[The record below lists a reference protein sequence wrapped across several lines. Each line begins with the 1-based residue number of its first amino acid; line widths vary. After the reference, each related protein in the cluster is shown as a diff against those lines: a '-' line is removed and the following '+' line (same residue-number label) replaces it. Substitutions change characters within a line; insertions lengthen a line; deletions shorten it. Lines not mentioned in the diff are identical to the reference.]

1 MNIERE
7 RGKCK
12 YPLLFQPLKVNK
24 IVLKNRIISA
34 PLGSNTD
41 KSLSGIGMII
51 RGTSGSV
58 DDTRMRLTPG
68 TYCFADL
75 FQAAKVREEVSLIRQ
90 RGAKA
95 EFELCHCGQ
104 FAVVEEGDYAIGP
117 VSFVRNDGTEV
128 RAMDEKMMDEIADK
142 FAKSACDAKEY
153 GFDGVLLHFGHGW
166 LPAQFL
172 SPYFNKR
179 KDEYGGSFENRIK
192 FPMMI
197 VDLSLIHI

>member
-68 TYCFADL
+68 TYCFANL
-75 FQAAKVREEVSLIRQ
+75 S
-90 RGAKA
+90 
-95 EFELCHCGQ
+95 
-104 FAVVEEGDYAIGP
+104 AISSIIFSSIARTSVPSFLTKDTGP
-117 VSFVRNDGTEV
+117 M
-128 RAMDEKMMDEIADK
+128 A
-142 FAKSACDAKEY
+142 
-153 GFDGVLLHFGHGW
+153 
-166 LPAQFL
+166 
-172 SPYFNKR
+172 
-179 KDEYGGSFENRIK
+179 
-192 FPMMI
+192 
-197 VDLSLIHI
+197 

>member
-104 FAVVEEGDYAIGP
+104 FAVVEEGDYGIGP

-142 FAKSACDAKEY
+142 FAKSA
-153 GFDGVLLHFGHGW
+153 
-166 LPAQFL
+166 
-172 SPYFNKR
+172 
-179 KDEYGGSFENRIK
+179 
-192 FPMMI
+192 
-197 VDLSLIHI
+197 

>member
-68 TYCFADL
+68 IVLQIYFRRL
-75 FQAAKVREEVSLIRQ
+75 KS
-90 RGAKA
+90 
-95 EFELCHCGQ
+95 
-104 FAVVEEGDYAIGP
+104 
-117 VSFVRNDGTEV
+117 
-128 RAMDEKMMDEIADK
+128 EKK
-142 FAKSACDAKEY
+142 F
-153 GFDGVLLHFGHGW
+153 H
-166 LPAQFL
+166 
-172 SPYFNKR
+172 
-179 KDEYGGSFENRIK
+179 
-192 FPMMI
+192 
-197 VDLSLIHI
+197 

>member
-75 FQAAKVREEVSLIRQ
+75 FQAAKVREEVTLIRQ

-104 FAVVEEGDYAIGP
+104 FAVV
-117 VSFVRNDGTEV
+117 
-128 RAMDEKMMDEIADK
+128 
-142 FAKSACDAKEY
+142 
-153 GFDGVLLHFGHGW
+153 
-166 LPAQFL
+166 
-172 SPYFNKR
+172 
-179 KDEYGGSFENRIK
+179 
-192 FPMMI
+192 
-197 VDLSLIHI
+197 

>member
-75 FQAAKVREEVSLIRQ
+75 FQADKFREEVSLIRQ

-104 FAVVEEGDYAIGP
+104 FAVVDP
-117 VSFVRNDGTEV
+117 FRFVRTAYAGG
-128 RAMDEKMMDEIADK
+128 RGIMQKRGR
-142 FAKSACDAKEY
+142 FS
-153 GFDGVLLHFGHGW
+153 L
-166 LPAQFL
+166 L
-172 SPYFNKR
+172 SPLT
-179 KDEYGGSFENRIK
+179 NRPGEGKLRQRYLQFIC
-192 FPMMI
+192 
-197 VDLSLIHI
+197 L

>member
-7 RGKCK
+7 RGQCK

-117 VSFVRNDGTEV
+117 VSFVRWMKSQINLQSRHVTQKSMGLMGYCFISDTDGF
-128 RAMDEKMMDEIADK
+128 RHNFFLRILIKEKMSM
-142 FAKSACDAKEY
+142 
-153 GFDGVLLHFGHGW
+153 
-166 LPAQFL
+166 
-172 SPYFNKR
+172 
-179 KDEYGGSFENRIK
+179 GGALKIE
-192 FPMMI
+192 
-197 VDLSLIHI
+197 

>member
-153 GFDGVLLHFGHGW
+153 GLMGYCFISDTDGFRHNF
-166 LPAQFL
+166 FL
-172 SPYFNKR
+172 RILIKEKMSM
-179 KDEYGGSFENRIK
+179 GGALKIE
-192 FPMMI
+192 
-197 VDLSLIHI
+197 